1 MVVRTG
7 ELKKQTKG
15 FSTLAR
21 LYLESG
27 QTTKAHE
34 YYVNV
39 SSGIPECLCH
49 TAVACVYTLCEKHDT
64 SSNGLLQTMNIVS
77 G

>member
-39 SSGIPECLCH
+39 SSGIPECLQWHVC
-49 TAVACVYTLCEKHDT
+49 TLCVR
-64 SSNGLLQTMNIVS
+64 NMIPVQMACGRL
-77 G
+77 